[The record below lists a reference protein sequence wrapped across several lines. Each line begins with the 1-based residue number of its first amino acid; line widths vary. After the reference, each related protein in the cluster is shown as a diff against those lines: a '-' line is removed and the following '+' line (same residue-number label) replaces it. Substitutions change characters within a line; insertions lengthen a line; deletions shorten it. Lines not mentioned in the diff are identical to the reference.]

1 LVRTHTHARTGVSST
16 IEHFFYEVATSM
28 DRLLVIMAMLRLGLG
43 RKNRKKTLTFVNT
56 VDQVCAWASLSVH
69 T

>member
-28 DRLLVIMAMLRLGLG
+28 DRLLVIMAMLRLGLV
-43 RKNRKKTLTFVNT
+43 RKKTLTFVNT

>member
-1 LVRTHTHARTGVSST
+1 
-16 IEHFFYEVATSM
+16 M
-28 DRLLVIMAMLRLGLG
+28 DRLLVIMAMLRLGLV
-43 RKNRKKTLTFVNT
+43 RKKTLTFVNT